1 MAIQGWA
8 QDTTTQTKLVI
19 LADYDPVLSAARKVV
34 IRPVLE
40 PLSNETPTYTYDL
53 PNFGYKVMPTYQ
65 PARAIELKI
74 DELDALTGNYFKLGG
89 GNYLTPY
96 GEFQLQS
103 LRNKKFS
110 YGAYGKHLSS
120 NAGNPKNAD
129 FSDNEL
135 GIFGTKLTR
144 KGDLTGKLNYERH
157 VIHRYGYNED
167 SITFE
172 KAAINQIYNDFNG
185 SIAYDNGTIRKKT
198 AFKTIFDFYTFSNL
212 GNRENDFQ
220 IKLNSGYDLRHNQLI
235 KLDAA
240 VDFTSLYQDTFN
252 LNRMFIRVKPSYTFQ
267 YKKIDIRIGANAVVV
282 NDTSKAKV
290 YVFPDVSAEHFLVK
304 DKVKVFAEIGG
315 DVRKTSL
322 RQLSYLNPFV
332 VGRPELVN
340 TINNFNAGAGIRG
353 ILKNRLDYLLKV
365 QFSND
370 NNLALFKTDSSAT
383 HPFNVAYDNVQ
394 TVAFQTGLGVRI
406 DEKFFVQFATTLYNY
421 KTDKELQAWQ
431 LPSFDADINLRYTLA
446 KKLNLRLQ
454 MYAFGERF
462 QRDIYNENNSIKIKP
477 FADVNLIADYRYKEN
492 ISFFLQAHNLSN
504 SRYQKW
510 YNYPVY
516 GVNVLAGVTFSL

>member
-1 MAIQGWA
+1 M
-8 QDTTTQTKLVI
+8 
-19 LADYDPVLSAARKVV
+19 
-34 IRPVLE
+34 
-40 PLSNETPTYTYDL
+40 
-53 PNFGYKVMPTYQ
+53 
-65 PARAIELKI
+65 
-74 DELDALTGNYFKLGG
+74 
-89 GNYLTPY
+89 
-96 GEFQLQS
+96 
-103 LRNKKFS
+103 
-110 YGAYGKHLSS
+110 
-120 NAGNPKNAD
+120 
-129 FSDNEL
+129 
-135 GIFGTKLTR
+135 
-144 KGDLTGKLNYERH
+144 
-157 VIHRYGYNED
+157 
-167 SITFE
+167 
-172 KAAINQIYNDFNG
+172 
-185 SIAYDNGTIRKKT
+185 
-198 AFKTIFDFYTFSNL
+198 
-212 GNRENDFQ
+212 
-220 IKLNSGYDLRHNQLI
+220 
-235 KLDAA
+235 
-240 VDFTSLYQDTFN
+240 
-252 LNRMFIRVKPSYTFQ
+252 
-267 YKKIDIRIGANAVVV
+267 V

-516 GVNVLAGVTFSL
+516 GVNVLAGVTFSLWWMNGELEWNWLNSYRNSYTRTTV